1 MGVYE
6 RIPNVNQVSF
16 GNSFVPAEQVQG
28 TSDRISEMK
37 TATYHQ
43 NGESSQIKEQ
53 TTLPEQM
60 TMNTKTPQ
68 HHAVTNNSSKNIIA
82 NKSTGSAI
90 EPIFPPNYFLSA
102 GMLPW
107 EPSPAPFATSLGNE
121 TNTAR
126 GLQQTESCD
135 INNVSLQTDLVL
147 DKIQGQNS
155 TGGTPQSV
163 KNCTPG
169 STDIEIDLPLSNE
182 LTNYASSSLNKTS
195 TKRKTENTAK
205 EVRQRN
211 PVKRRKRTKK
221 DKQSS
226 SNIPKGQ
233 TAPNFY
239 LFDAPWELR
248 ANFMQSQLSRNGTVT
263 PDSNDYHYNLA
274 GNRIDPKQVARVNP
288 IMPLSLESNASG
300 IATLPNGQPVQL
312 VDGRHRKKTISDSA
326 RNEREQ
332 QRAKKIT

>member
-1 MGVYE
+1 MG
-6 RIPNVNQVSF
+6 NQVSF
-16 GNSFVPAEQVQG
+16 EHSFVPAEQVQG

-43 NGESSQIKEQ
+43 NRESSQIKEQ
-53 TTLPEQM
+53 TTLPQQM

-135 INNVSLQTDLVL
+135 KNNAKN
-147 DKIQGQNS
+147 KIQGQNS

-163 KNCTPG
+163 NNCTPG

-182 LTNYASSSLNKTS
+182 PTNYASSS
-195 TKRKTENTAK
+195 
-205 EVRQRN
+205 
-211 PVKRRKRTKK
+211 
-221 DKQSS
+221 
-226 SNIPKGQ
+226 
-233 TAPNFY
+233 
-239 LFDAPWELR
+239 
-248 ANFMQSQLSRNGTVT
+248 
-263 PDSNDYHYNLA
+263 
-274 GNRIDPKQVARVNP
+274 
-288 IMPLSLESNASG
+288 
-300 IATLPNGQPVQL
+300 
-312 VDGRHRKKTISDSA
+312 
-326 RNEREQ
+326 
-332 QRAKKIT
+332 